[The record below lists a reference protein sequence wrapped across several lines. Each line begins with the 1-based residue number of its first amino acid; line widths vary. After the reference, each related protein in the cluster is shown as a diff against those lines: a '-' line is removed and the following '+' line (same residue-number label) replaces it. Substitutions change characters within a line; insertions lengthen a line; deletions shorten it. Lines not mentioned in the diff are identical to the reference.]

1 MKIRIE
7 GLSASAFETMVQD
20 DIEMSDIVM
29 VMAQRLGV
37 RKSKPEE
44 TYYIIIPDVS
54 AIYSACSGSIIHI
67 SLPNKDWL
75 SLHKTDYERLEIV

>member
-20 DIEMSDIVM
+20 DIKMSDMIM
-29 VMAQRLGV
+29 VMAKRLGV
-37 RKSKPEE
+37 RKSEPEE
-44 TYYIIIPDVS
+44 TYYVIIPDVS

-67 SLPNKDWL
+67 SLPDKDWV
-75 SLHKTDYERLEIV
+75 SLHKTDYERLEII